1 MQGPVGEERHQ
12 KESDGSHDKGAVHGD
27 GGETFHYFRTAFA
40 PVLGAQKDHDVPHS
54 PDHLLKDKL
63 DLVHRGDTG
72 ESRLRVVPE
81 HHVVRKVHTEDYG
94 LLQHERHRELQ
105 EGPVKVS
112 VFREH
117 GLPPFLRSGPMIA
130 PGRRRSKAPG
140 EKRLPRLRAWGTMA
154 SEREEGAA

>member
-72 ESRLRVVPE
+72 VYADI
-81 HHVVRKVHTEDYG
+81 T
-94 LLQHERHRELQ
+94 
-105 EGPVKVS
+105 S
-112 VFREH
+112 VYIRDLSIH
-117 GLPPFLRSGPMIA
+117 GFWN
-130 PGRRRSKAPG
+130 
-140 EKRLPRLRAWGTMA
+140 PRWGGGSWNQFTVNKQDDCI
-154 SEREEGAA
+154 